1 LEDDV
6 TEEMGREE
14 VVTRCDAGRAQRSL
28 TLLGT
33 VKLFQ
38 WTDPYCWIQVLAP
51 TPTPETEWSVDGIAG
66 TAVSQRLDANNL
78 FAMLWIT

>member
-1 LEDDV
+1 LDDDV
-6 TEEMGREE
+6 TEEVGGEE
-14 VVTRCDAGRAQRSL
+14 GVTWRDAGRAQRSL

-38 WTDPYCWIQVLAP
+38 WTNPYCWIQVLAP
-51 TPTPETEWSVDGIAG
+51 TATSETEWSVHGIAG

-78 FAMLWIT
+78 FAMLST